1 MVKKYSSYNNNASC
15 YPTHF
20 RKDELSN
27 SSYNSQTLHIIR
39 SIVDELYHINNQE
52 TLSRNEQKEK
62 RVRFTLKKETD
73 TIKSVISN
81 ESEVIETPIKN
92 TLEKDKSSIKY
103 QPVLSESATVICCS
117 LIQDRSKVDC
127 SVSTND
133 LPSLQCECATQTM
146 DMTVIPDY
154 SHSLMSLSRASD
166 DQTSSDFHRQ
176 RSNITLSTTWISD
189 K

>member
-27 SSYNSQTLHIIR
+27 SSYNLQTLHIIR

-103 QPVLSESATVICCS
+103 QPVLSESATVVCS
-117 LIQDRSKVDC
+117 LKQGRSKVDC